1 MRICQVNPGCGI
13 PIPPPSWG
21 AIEKIVWEFT
31 CNLKKLGHEVDIKWC
46 NEIQPGEY
54 DIVMVHVANLALELA
69 ERGIPYIFQLHDH
82 HTFYYG
88 KDSFIYEQNKE
99 AMKKSIFSLVPAKY
113 LVDYFKVPNSQ
124 TKQPNV
130 YYFSHG
136 ININEFYPIE
146 KNKPDKPKLLMLAN
160 NGLADNPTFDRKGFS
175 YGIGLAALNNLEITI
190 AGPSSNKQFFNE
202 NLSLLNYPKLNLV
215 FDWPND
221 KLLELYHQHDI
232 FIHPTMLEAG
242 HPNLTMLEAAA
253 AGLPIIA
260 NWELETDFHGAWRAP
275 RNVFDMDLGLKDILN
290 NWEHYRTK
298 LLNTSRLLS
307 WENRSKELLILFNL
321 IHKKQY
327 PKPILL

>member
-1 MRICQVNPGCGI
+1 MKICQVNPGCGI

-54 DIVMVHVANLALELA
+54 DIVIVHTANLALELA
-69 ERGIPYIFQLHDH
+69 KRRISYIFQHHDH
-82 HTFYYG
+82 HAFYYG
-88 KDSFIYEQNKE
+88 KDSFVYKQNKE
-99 AMKKSIFSLVPAKY
+99 AMEKSIFSLVPARY
-113 LVDYFKVPNSQ
+113 LVNYFEL
-124 TKQPNV
+124 PNV

-146 KNKPDKPKLLMLAN
+146 KNKPNKPKLLMLAN
-160 NGLADNPTFDRKGFS
+160 NGLAGNPTFDRKGFS

-190 AGPSSNKQFFNE
+190 AGPSSNMQFFNE
-202 NLSLLNYPKLNLV
+202 NLSLLNYSKLNLI

-221 KLLELYHQHDI
+221 RLLDLYHQHDI
-232 FIHPTMLEAG
+232 FVHPTMLEAG

-260 NWELETDFHGAWRAP
+260 DWELETTFHGAWRAP
-275 RNVFDMDLGLKDILN
+275 RDIFKMNEGLQNILN
-290 NWEHYRTK
+290 NWEDYK
-298 LLNTSRLLS
+298 NMLQNTSQNLS
-307 WENRSKELLILFNL
+307 WLNRSKELIQLYERHIN
-321 IHKKQY
+321 
-327 PKPILL
+327 